1 MVAVESLDYSVKV
14 SVLQFKSQATL
25 DFNNENINESI
36 GHYLV
41 ATLEKETLDTINFT
55 SAETNITSAE
65 TLFEAQQTCIDNKNM
80 YY

>member
-1 MVAVESLDYSVKV
+1 MFDIGMVAVESLDYSVEV

-25 DFNNENINESI
+25 DFNNKNINESI

-55 SAETNITSAE
+55 SAET
-65 TLFEAQQTCIDNKNM
+65 LFEAQQTCIDNKNM